1 MKCIVIISNE
11 GESMCVCVCVAGGV
25 GGAGGKWGGD
35 RRQRWRFS
43 KGDPRSCCLPRRQ
56 VKVMFWAERAGRMEA
71 VVLSGITVKVRVNA
85 DP

>member
-11 GESMCVCVCVAGGV
+11 GESMCVCVCGGWG

-43 KGDPRSCCLPRRQ
+43 KGDL
-56 VKVMFWAERAGRMEA
+56 EA
-71 VVLSGITVKVRVNA
+71 AVYQGDRLR
-85 DP
+85 